1 MSVEILKEQGIVK
14 VTENAE
20 IEDAEIIFEDLQK
33 EPDLSVDL
41 SGCRH
46 LHTSCL
52 QVLVLTGAKINALP
66 EDEHLSM
73 WLAFLKN
80 GKK

>member
-1 MSVEILKEQGIVK
+1 MSVEILKEQGIIK
-14 VTENAE
+14 VTEDAE
-20 IEDAEIIFEDLQK
+20 IEDAEILFEALQK
-33 EPDLSVDL
+33 APDLLLDL

-52 QVLVLTGAKINALP
+52 QVLVLTRPKISALP
-66 EDEHLSM
+66 EDEHISM
-73 WLAFLKN
+73 WLVFLKN